1 MTRRSKQEK
10 INLDNLMKEN
20 LNKESKTENGI
31 LTLDVFQKDNE
42 IVIKSAIAGVGGK
55 DLDIS
60 ITNDSVTIEGTRK
73 EEEKEEDKN
82 YFYQELNWGSFSR
95 KVILPEEVNPDAAK
109 ATLKNGILTITL
121 PKAK

>member
-1 MTRRSKQEK
+1 LTRRSKQEK

>member
-1 MTRRSKQEK
+1 
-10 INLDNLMKEN
+10 MKEN